1 MSLSLADRVLWWRLL
16 PHEFNVLTGCVA
28 VACQRHSCT
37 LLVAEVVG
45 LPLGVGR
52 CRSGD
57 GHCQL
62 LVESHHHTAAPGL
75 FRFQLTDDRGML
87 LVKRR

>member
-1 MSLSLADRVLWWRLL
+1 MKDHMSAATTPPAIASAMQ
-16 PHEFNVLTGCVA
+16 PA
-28 VACQRHSCT
+28 VTSHSCT

-57 GHCQL
+57 RHCQL